1 MLKQECIP
9 VGCVPSAAVAIWGG
23 VCPEGCLP
31 RGCVH
36 LPPPRGQNSW
46 HTLVKTLPFRNNLS
60 VIKTKLVN
68 KCGGNYSDGSRLF
81 QRGKGAPTRK
91 KGTQTL
97 LFWPFFPE
105 TKKNWIKNLPV
116 ELDTKETIPKDA
128 TFNRNL
134 KILFKQKNPFA
145 EDIM

>member
-1 MLKQECIP
+1 M
-9 VGCVPSAAVAIWGG
+9 
-23 VCPEGCLP
+23 
-31 RGCVH
+31 
-36 LPPPRGQNSW
+36 
-46 HTLVKTLPFRNNLS
+46 KTLPFRNNLS

-91 KGTQTL
+91 REHKLYYFDHFSQKL
-97 LFWPFFPE
+97 
-105 TKKNWIKNLPV
+105 KKNWIKNLPV

-134 KILFKQKNPFA
+134 KMLFKQKNPFA
-145 EDIM
+145 EDIL